1 MVAPCNDNETN
12 VSPEYHDL
20 TMTENSE
27 NQDSLYAEN
36 GTSEDEPSS
45 ENPENENE
53 LFADNSE
60 IEDSPD
66 AKDSVEEIVTLV
78 SDYELL
84 GKKYPLLRCF
94 LGVLMHTTAWD

>member
-1 MVAPCNDNETN
+1 MAAPSNDNETN

-20 TMTENSE
+20 SMTENSE

-36 GTSEDEPSS
+36 GTSEDVPSS

-78 SDYELL
+78 SDY
-84 GKKYPLLRCF
+84 PLLRCF